1 MRQMGNFEIE
11 MCLVGSKIALWPFRD
26 WVAQKI
32 VKGWHGRSRQ
42 KVESWTGRDGGVN

>member
-11 MCLVGSKIALWPFRD
+11 MCRSKIALQPFIE
-26 WVAQKI
+26 WVAQKN

-42 KVESWTGRDGGVN
+42 KVEIWTGRDGGVN